1 MCMGVFTFASCLSG
15 RTTPRMWT
23 MVYVKGQEISAASTR
38 LVQLAPP
45 RRSHASCFRPSPI
58 HPPTVS
64 SQIMEDRRSA
74 LAKQR
79 EAAHADYE
87 SKKKQLVAETEK
99 ARPSSH
105 RFVGQNDS
113 VEDSL
118 KRQTV
123 GLVHLEDFQ
132 ARRKEI
138 EEERARAAAKSDSL
152 K

>member
-1 MCMGVFTFASCLSG
+1 
-15 RTTPRMWT
+15 
-23 MVYVKGQEISAASTR
+23 
-38 LVQLAPP
+38 
-45 RRSHASCFRPSPI
+45 
-58 HPPTVS
+58 
-64 SQIMEDRRSA
+64 MEDRRSA

-87 SKKKQLVAETEK
+87 RQKKQLVAETEK

-118 KRQTV
+118 KRHTV

-132 ARRKEI
+132 ARRKEL
-138 EEERARAAAKSDSL
+138 EEERARAAAKSDNL